1 MTDQYRV
8 IRVPQAVDELE
19 AELNTHA
26 VEGYKWVEQIMVGH
40 VAAIVLRK
48 SD

>member
-8 IRVPQAVDELE
+8 IRVPQAVDDLE
-19 AELNTHA
+19 VELNKHA
-26 VEGYKWVEQIMVGH
+26 AEGYEWVEQIMAGH
-40 VAAIVLRK
+40 VAAIVLKK

>member
-1 MTDQYRV
+1 MTEQYRV
-8 IRVPQAVDELE
+8 IRVPQAVDDLE
-19 AELNTHA
+19 VELNKHA
-26 VEGYKWVEQIMVGH
+26 AEGYEWVEQIMVGH